1 MPSAKSMQQL
11 PTLSMPP
18 KPHAP
23 PAKGKPVAKK
33 DDAADKKAR
42 KKDIAVAGSEDT
54 GPERI
59 KPSKQVQ
66 GLTDADL
73 NKEHTRVLSAKD
85 PNAPD
90 NVSRFSFKD
99 RQFKLDAAV
108 EQMFTHFEM
117 EGCLVHKDTEEGRRI
132 VSEAD
137 AEKVAAERAKENEAL
152 AAQSDHYERE
162 DDSKQLRNQF
172 NFSERASQTFN
183 HPLRERG
190 TVTEPPPS
198 ISFSATATQWEIF
211 DACVVVLSI
220 SVICPFCTLFRNF
233 SFSTFASNFIF
244 FAVTLKISIA
254 NVYSRK
260 RNNPTRRPMMRPK
273 WTKRWSQTPVKAT
286 LCIVQPC
293 PSH

>member
-1 MPSAKSMQQL
+1 
-11 PTLSMPP
+11 MPP

-23 PAKGKPVAKK
+23 PPKGKPVAKK

-42 KKDIAVAGSEDT
+42 KKDVAVAGSEDT

-73 NKEHTRVLSAKD
+73 SKEITRVLSAKD

-117 EGCLVHKDTEEGRRI
+117 EGCLVHKETEEGRRI
-132 VSEAD
+132 TNEIESERS
-137 AEKVAAERAKENEAL
+137 AAQRAKENEL
-152 AAQSDHYERE
+152 VTAAGAAADLYDRE

-183 HPLRERG
+183 QPLRERG

-211 DACVVVLSI
+211 DACVFSPTLTPTPFPAHFI
-220 SVICPFCTLFRNF
+220 S
-233 SFSTFASNFIF
+233 
-244 FAVTLKISIA
+244 
-254 NVYSRK
+254 
-260 RNNPTRRPMMRPK
+260 
-273 WTKRWSQTPVKAT
+273 
-286 LCIVQPC
+286 
-293 PSH
+293 

>member
-1 MPSAKSMQQL
+1 
-11 PTLSMPP
+11 MPP

-42 KKDIAVAGSEDT
+42 KKDITVAGNEDT

-66 GLTDADL
+66 GLTDTDL
-73 NKEHTRVLSAKD
+73 NKEITRVLSAKD

-117 EGCLVHKDTEEGRRI
+117 EGCLVHKETEEGRRI
-132 VSEAD
+132 VHEAE
-137 AEKVAAERAKENEAL
+137 AEKIAADRAKENEAM
-152 AAQSDHYERE
+152 AAANEHFERE

-211 DACVVVLSI
+211 DACV
-220 SVICPFCTLFRNF
+220 
-233 SFSTFASNFIF
+233 
-244 FAVTLKISIA
+244 IA
-254 NVYSRK
+254 H
-260 RNNPTRRPMMRPK
+260 
-273 WTKRWSQTPVKAT
+273 
-286 LCIVQPC
+286 CI
-293 PSH
+293 

>member
-1 MPSAKSMQQL
+1 
-11 PTLSMPP
+11 MPP

-42 KKDIAVAGSEDT
+42 KKDVAVAGNEDT

-66 GLTDADL
+66 GLTDAEL
-73 NKEHTRVLSAKD
+73 GKEITRVLSAKD

-108 EQMFTHFEM
+108 EQMFTQ
-117 EGCLVHKDTEEGRRI
+117 
-132 VSEAD
+132 
-137 AEKVAAERAKENEAL
+137 NEAM
-152 AAQSDHYERE
+152 AAANEHYERE

-183 HPLRERG
+183 QPLRERG

-211 DACVVVLSI
+211 DA
-220 SVICPFCTLFRNF
+220 
-233 SFSTFASNFIF
+233 
-244 FAVTLKISIA
+244 
-254 NVYSRK
+254 
-260 RNNPTRRPMMRPK
+260 
-273 WTKRWSQTPVKAT
+273 
-286 LCIVQPC
+286 
-293 PSH
+293 

>member
-1 MPSAKSMQQL
+1 MRQNVEFLKSLLQQL
-11 PTLSMPP
+11 APEQMPP

-23 PAKGKPVAKK
+23 PPKGKPVAKK
-33 DDAADKKAR
+33 DEAADKKAR
-42 KKDIAVAGSEDT
+42 KKDVAVVGSEET

-66 GLTDADL
+66 GLTDAEL
-73 NKEHTRVLSAKD
+73 NKEITRVLSAKD

-117 EGCLVHKDTEEGRRI
+117 EGCLVHKETEEGRRI
-132 VSEAD
+132 LHEIEA
-137 AEKVAAERAKENEAL
+137 ERISAERAKDNELTTL
-152 AAQSDHYERE
+152 AAGTDLHDRE

-183 HPLRERG
+183 QPLRERG

-211 DACVVVLSI
+211 DACVFFSCISIPALTPVLS
-220 SVICPFCTLFRNF
+220 RN
-233 SFSTFASNFIF
+233 
-244 FAVTLKISIA
+244 L
-254 NVYSRK
+254 
-260 RNNPTRRPMMRPK
+260 
-273 WTKRWSQTPVKAT
+273 
-286 LCIVQPC
+286 L
-293 PSH
+293 

>member
-1 MPSAKSMQQL
+1 
-11 PTLSMPP
+11 MPP

-23 PAKGKPVAKK
+23 PPKGKPVAKK

-42 KKDIAVAGSEDT
+42 KKDVAVAGSEDT

-73 NKEHTRVLSAKD
+73 SKEITRVLSAKD

-117 EGCLVHKDTEEGRRI
+117 EGCLVHKETEEGRRI
-132 VSEAD
+132 TNEIESERS
-137 AEKVAAERAKENEAL
+137 AAQRAKENEL
-152 AAQSDHYERE
+152 VTAAGAAADLYDRE

-183 HPLRERG
+183 QPLRERG

-211 DACVVVLSI
+211 DACVF
-220 SVICPFCTLFRNF
+220 PPTL
-233 SFSTFASNFIF
+233 T
-244 FAVTLKISIA
+244 
-254 NVYSRK
+254 
-260 RNNPTRRPMMRPK
+260 PTRFPADFI
-273 WTKRWSQTPVKAT
+273 S
-286 LCIVQPC
+286 
-293 PSH
+293 